1 MPLPDRVKSREV
13 IDTPDGKRLRMVET
27 ETRERIFDRGA
38 VDTYLA
44 NLEEHIAHVEAD
56 LAALKA
62 ERDDL
67 VAKRDQVDLAPK
79 EGGQA
84 AQV

>member
-13 IDTPDGKRLRMVET
+13 IDTPEGKRLRMVET
-27 ETRERIFDRGA
+27 QTQERVFDRDG
-38 VDTYLA
+38 VDAYLA
-44 NLEEHIAHVEAD
+44 NLQEHIAHVEAG

-67 VAKRDQVDLAPK
+67 VAKRGQVDAPSK
-79 EGGQA
+79 QGEQP
-84 AQV
+84 QT

>member
-1 MPLPDRVKSREV
+1 MPDRVTSREV
-13 IDTPDGKRLRMVET
+13 IDTPDGKRLRMT
-27 ETRERIFDRGA
+27 ETQTEERVFDRDA

-44 NLEEHIAHVEAD
+44 NLEEHIAHLETD

-67 VAKRDQVDLAPK
+67 AAKRDRVDVASK
-79 EGGQA
+79 EGGLQ
-84 AQV
+84 QT